1 MQDEKIAIIIP
12 MYNVAN
18 HIQDVIAEIPE
29 PVDIII
35 AVDDQSKDHTVQL
48 VKEIS
53 DPRLQLVQHEQNQG
67 VGGAMKSGFQ
77 RAMELGVT
85 ICIKIDGDGQMPIE
99 YLQELITPILKG
111 KADFTKGNRFS
122 DLESILNM
130 PGIRRFGNLGL
141 SFLTKAAS
149 GYWNTFDPTNGFFA
163 IDVSTLKKINLADLH
178 SRYFFE
184 SSLLCALYQHR
195 AVIEEVAMPARY
207 GNEKSSL
214 SEFKALFEF
223 PLLLFAKLMRRIW
236 LRYFVMDFSIASISL
251 FTGFLLTLFGA
262 IWGIY
267 WWYHS
272 YLTGVPSTTGTV
284 IIATI
289 PIILGF
295 QLILQ
300 FITLDIQNVPTKP
313 NNPRK

>member
-1 MQDEKIAIIIP
+1 MKDEKIAIIIP

-18 HIQDVIAEIPE
+18 HILDVLAEIPNM
-29 PVDIII
+29 VDLII
-35 AVDDQSKDHTVQL
+35 AVDDQSRDNTVEL
-48 VKEIS
+48 VNQTS
-53 DPRLQLVQHEQNQG
+53 DPRIHLIQHEQNQG
-67 VGGAMKSGFQ
+67 VGGAMKTGFQ
-77 RAMELGVT
+77 YAIENNVT

-99 YLQELITPILKG
+99 YLPELIEPIRKG
-111 KADFTKGNRFS
+111 KADFSKGNRFS
-122 DLESILNM
+122 DIESILNM
-130 PGIRRFGNLGL
+130 PWIRRVGNLGL

-163 IDVSTLKKINLADLH
+163 IDGKMLAKINPAQLH
-178 SRYFFE
+178 NRYFFE

-195 AVIEEVAMPARY
+195 AVIEEIAMPARY

-214 SEFKALFEF
+214 SEFKALVEF
-223 PLLLFAKLMRRIW
+223 PPMLFTKFMRRIW

-251 FTGFLLTLFGA
+251 LTGFILSLFGA

-267 WWYHS
+267 WWNQSH
-272 YLTGVPSTTGTV
+272 LTGIPSTTGTV

-300 FITLDIQNVPTKP
+300 FITIDIQNVPTKAK
-313 NNPRK
+313 NQRH